1 MPKDTAHDSVW
12 LDSHSLSAA
21 TDQDTLRHALR
32 LLRECIHTGMCE
44 TPPEALGANAD
55 FTEMISLITQM
66 QRHLVFLARGEISK
80 PVPFGG
86 YTGTILKELQAN
98 LHQLAKKAQQMTA
111 GDYSCSAGCMGE
123 LSEAFEVMG
132 SSLQAALERLERQK
146 KDLTELSESLRQEIE
161 ARIAVEDNLRR
172 EQIRLQKLASTD
184 PLTGIANR
192 RHFFQL
198 AVRETERIR
207 RTGSPACLAMLDI
220 DHFKALNDTLG
231 HAFGD
236 KTLRRIAKLISGVIR
251 PYDIVGRYGG
261 DEFVFLFPE
270 TSRELSHAILE
281 RLRDAVEKAQIS
293 TGEDR
298 PCITVSIGLTEVTPD
313 KDGSAALDKGIA
325 RADEALYQAK
335 GKSRN
340 HISVV

>member
-1 MPKDTAHDSVW
+1 MTKEIAHTSVW
-12 LDSHSLSAA
+12 LDTPIPPSTDRNTLS
-21 TDQDTLRHALR
+21 HALR
-32 LLRECIHTGMCE
+32 LLRDYIHTGICE
-44 TPPEALGANAD
+44 TPPETLTANAD
-55 FTEMISLITQM
+55 FTEIISLIAQT

-80 PVPFGG
+80 PVPFNG
-86 YTGTILKELQAN
+86 YTGSILKELQAN
-98 LHQLAKKAQQMTA
+98 LHQLAWKARRMTA
-111 GDYSCSAGCMGE
+111 GDYTCSAGCMGE

-132 SSLQAALERLERQK
+132 ASLQSALARLEQQK

-220 DHFKALNDTLG
+220 DHFKALNDTMG

-236 KTLRRIAKLISGVIR
+236 KILRRIAKLISGVIR
-251 PYDIVGRYGG
+251 PYDLVGRYGG
-261 DEFVFLFPE
+261 DEFIFLFPE
-270 TSRELSHAILE
+270 TSREMAHSILE
-281 RLRDAVEKAQIS
+281 RLRDSVEKAQIS
-293 TGEDR
+293 AGER
-298 PCITVSIGLTEVTPD
+298 TPLITVSIGLTEITPD

-335 GKSRN
+335 AKSRN